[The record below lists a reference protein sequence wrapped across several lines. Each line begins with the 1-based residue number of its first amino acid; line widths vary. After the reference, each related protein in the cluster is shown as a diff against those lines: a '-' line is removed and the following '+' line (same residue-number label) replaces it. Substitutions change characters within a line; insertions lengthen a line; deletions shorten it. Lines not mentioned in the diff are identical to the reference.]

1 MHASWHA
8 TYRVGVPAGILTDM
22 RIRPMTT
29 DDQADILRIYADGIA
44 TGDATFESQ
53 VPTWE
58 SWDSGHLAAHRF
70 VAETERVVGWV
81 AASAVSSRCVYAG
94 VIESS
99 VYVAAEGRG
108 QGVGS
113 ELLNALI
120 TSTERAGIWT
130 IQVGIFPENRASIHI
145 HEKAGFRTVGIHEKL
160 GQMNGIW
167 RDVVLLERRS
177 PLI

>member
-1 MHASWHA
+1 
-8 TYRVGVPAGILTDM
+8 
-22 RIRPMTT
+22 MTT

-53 VPTWE
+53 VPTWQ
-58 SWDSGHLAAHRF
+58 SWDSSHLTAHRF

-81 AASAVSSRCVYAG
+81 AVSAVSNRSVYAG

-113 ELLNALI
+113 ELLGALVQ
-120 TSTERAGIWT
+120 STELAGIWT
-130 IQVGIFPENRASIHI
+130 IQAGIFPENHASIHI
-145 HEKAGFRTVGIHEKL
+145 HKKAGFRTVGIHEKL
-160 GQMNGIW
+160 GQMNGVW
-167 RDVVLLERRS
+167 RDVVLMERRS
-177 PLI
+177 SKI

>member
-1 MHASWHA
+1 MHASRDS
-8 TYRVGVPAGILTDM
+8 TCRVGVPAGILTDM

-53 VPTWE
+53 VPTWQ
-58 SWDSGHLAAHRF
+58 SWDSSHLTAHRF

-81 AASAVSSRCVYAG
+81 AVSAVSNRSVYAG

-113 ELLNALI
+113 ELLGALVQ
-120 TSTERAGIWT
+120 STELAGIWT
-130 IQVGIFPENRASIHI
+130 IQAGIFPENLASIHI
-145 HEKAGFRTVGIHEKL
+145 HKKAGFRTVGIHEKL
-160 GQMNGIW
+160 GQMNGVW
-167 RDVVLLERRS
+167 RDVVLMERRS
-177 PLI
+177 SKI